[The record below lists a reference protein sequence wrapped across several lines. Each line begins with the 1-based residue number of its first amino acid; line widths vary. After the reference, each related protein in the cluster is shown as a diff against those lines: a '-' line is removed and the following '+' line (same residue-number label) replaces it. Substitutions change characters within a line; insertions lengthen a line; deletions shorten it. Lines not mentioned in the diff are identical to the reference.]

1 MHPTLTHQRAG
12 MTLIEVM
19 VALVILAGSLVAMG
33 NFMGKFTHT
42 QRIASLRQDAIDIAT
57 DVLDSAQHDSSAAA
71 LTADFQGTVS
81 VTRDGA
87 TFSRTTTVKQL
98 GSATTGTYDYYI
110 VTTVVTPPV
119 NYARGS
125 SGMVTLAP
133 IKKTIVIHN

>member
-1 MHPTLTHQRAG
+1 MHTTLTRQRAG

-57 DVLDSAQHDSSAAA
+57 DVLDSCEHDSSAA
-71 LTADFQGTVS
+71 TVQTDFGGTVS
-81 VTRDGA
+81 VTRDNA
-87 TFSRTTTVKQL
+87 TFTRTTTVKQL

-110 VTTVVTPPV
+110 VTTVVTPPA
-119 NYARGS
+119 NTANGGS
-125 SGMVTLAP
+125 VTLSP
-133 IKKTIVIHN
+133 IKKTIVVHN

>member
-1 MHPTLTHQRAG
+1 MQPTLTRQRAG

-42 QRIASLRQDAIDIAT
+42 QKMASLRQDAIDIAT
-57 DVLDSAQHDSSAAA
+57 DVLDSAQHDSTAAA
-71 LTADFQGTVS
+71 VATDYGGTVS

-110 VTTVVTPPV
+110 VTTVVTPPA
-119 NYARGS
+119 NFARGS
-125 SGMVTLAP
+125 GSTVTLSP
-133 IKKTIVIHN
+133 ISKTIVIHN

>member
-1 MHPTLTHQRAG
+1 MQPTLSRQRAG

-71 LTADFQGTVS
+71 LTTDFQGTVN

-87 TFSRTTTVKQL
+87 TFSRATTVKQL

-110 VTTVVTPPV
+110 VTTVVTPPA
-119 NYARGS
+119 NLARGS
-125 SGMVTLAP
+125 SGSVTLSP

>member
-1 MHPTLTHQRAG
+1 MHTTLTRQRAG

-57 DVLDSAQHDSSAAA
+57 DVLDSCQHDSSAA
-71 LTADFQGTVS
+71 TIQTDFGGTVN

-110 VTTVVTPPV
+110 VTTVVTPPA
-119 NYARGS
+119 NLARGS
-125 SGMVTLAP
+125 SGTVTLAP
-133 IKKTIVIHN
+133 IKKTIVVHN

>member
-1 MHPTLTHQRAG
+1 MQPTLTRRRAG

-57 DVLDSAQHDSSAAA
+57 DVLDSAEHDSTAAA
-71 LTADFQGTVS
+71 VATDYGGTKS
-81 VTRDGA
+81 ITRDNA

-98 GSATTGTYDYYI
+98 GSALTGTYDYYI
-110 VTTVVTPPV
+110 VTTVVTPPA
-119 NYARGS
+119 NLARGS
-125 SGMVTLAP
+125 SGSVSLSP
-133 IKKTIVIHN
+133 ISKTIVIHN

>member
-1 MHPTLTHQRAG
+1 MHTTHTRQRAG

-57 DVLDSAQHDSSAAA
+57 DVLDSCEHDSSAA
-71 LTADFQGTVS
+71 TIQTDFGGTVNI
-81 VTRDGA
+81 TRDNA

-110 VTTVVTPPV
+110 VTTVVTPPA
-119 NYARGS
+119 NIARGS
-125 SGMVTLAP
+125 SGTVTLSP
-133 IKKTIVIHN
+133 IKKTIVVHN

>member
-1 MHPTLTHQRAG
+1 MHTTTTRNRAG

-57 DVLDSAQHDSSAAA
+57 DVLDSAQHDSTAAA
-71 LTADFQGTVS
+71 VATDFGGTVS
-81 VTRDGA
+81 ITRDNA

-110 VTTVVTPPV
+110 VTTVVTPPA
-119 NYARGS
+119 NLSQEG
-125 SGMVTLAP
+125 LALTP

>member
-1 MHPTLTHQRAG
+1 MTPTLTRNRAG

-57 DVLDSAQHDSSAAA
+57 DVLDSAQHDSTAAA
-71 LTADFQGTVS
+71 VATDYGGTVN
-81 VTRDGA
+81 VTRDNA

-110 VTTVVTPPV
+110 VTTVVTPPA
-119 NYARGS
+119 NLARGGS
-125 SGMVTLAP
+125 STVTLSP